1 MALLEAS
8 HLTKDY
14 AGVPALS
21 DASLSVAAGEVHALV
36 GANGAG
42 KSTFIKILSG
52 AIRPSSGSIR
62 LGGRVVQ
69 FSSPADAQRAGI
81 VAVYQELTLLPQL
94 TVAQNI
100 VLGREPTHYGLV
112 DHQASLVYAFT
123 LLDRF
128 GFALDPGVQTGNLSV
143 AEQQQVEIA
152 RALSMASQVLIL
164 DEPTAV
170 LSLPEQEKLF
180 TIVRRLKSEGVAIL
194 FISHRMEEIY
204 HLCDRA
210 TVFRDGRIIR
220 TDAISNLGQA
230 DLIEAMVGRKL
241 ATRGVSGQRSESEK
255 PKSKPLLSVRFG
267 PAGQSSCFSLNC
279 GEVLGIAG
287 FVGSGRT
294 GLARGI
300 IGCDDAMTV
309 ELMLDGEAVVIKSP
323 AEAALRG
330 LSYITE
336 DRKRDGLFGCLSILT
351 NVNASSLSRVSRW
364 GVMSASAEWLAGSA
378 VLSQLRLQ
386 ASSLSAG
393 VTSLSGGNQQ
403 KVVFARG
410 LLQKPRVLI
419 CDEPTR
425 GIDVGAKEEIY
436 QLILTLAAAG
446 IGVII
451 ISSEFSEL
459 LRLSDRILVMRD
471 GVLTDTIDR
480 DDADEHVLLAAASG
494 LRR

>member
-1 MALLEAS
+1 
-8 HLTKDY
+8 
-14 AGVPALS
+14 
-21 DASLSVAAGEVHALV
+21 
-36 GANGAG
+36 
-42 KSTFIKILSG
+42 
-52 AIRPSSGSIR
+52 
-62 LGGRVVQ
+62 
-69 FSSPADAQRAGI
+69 
-81 VAVYQELTLLPQL
+81 
-94 TVAQNI
+94 
-100 VLGREPTHYGLV
+100 
-112 DHQASLVYAFT
+112 
-123 LLDRF
+123 
-128 GFALDPGVQTGNLSV
+128 
-143 AEQQQVEIA
+143 
-152 RALSMASQVLIL
+152 
-164 DEPTAV
+164 
-170 LSLPEQEKLF
+170 
-180 TIVRRLKSEGVAIL
+180 
-194 FISHRMEEIY
+194 
-204 HLCDRA
+204 
-210 TVFRDGRIIR
+210 
-220 TDAISNLGQA
+220 
-230 DLIEAMVGRKL
+230 
-241 ATRGVSGQRSESEK
+241 
-255 PKSKPLLSVRFG
+255 
-267 PAGQSSCFSLNC
+267 
-279 GEVLGIAG
+279 
-287 FVGSGRT
+287 
-294 GLARGI
+294 
-300 IGCDDAMTV
+300 MTV

-364 GVMSASAEWLAGSA
+364 GVMSASAEGLAGSA